1 MTVQVKLYALLRKYH
16 PGPNRSA
23 PLAVALS
30 EGSTLADL
38 IAVLKLP
45 ADAVRASFVNGEK
58 LPSNTV
64 MRDGDLVSLFSA
76 VVGG

>member
-1 MTVQVKLYALLRKYH
+1 MTVQVKLFALLRKYH

-23 PLAVALS
+23 PLSLALS
-30 EGSTLADL
+30 EGSSIADV

-45 ADAVRASFVNGEK
+45 ADVVRASFVNGEK
-58 LPSNTV
+58 LAPDSV
-64 MRDGDLVSLFSA
+64 LREGDLVSLFSA